1 MRGSLTLKMRRR
13 KSQERDLLQET
24 ITRIYI
30 RGCKLWLK
38 GLRV

>member
-30 RGCKLWLK
+30 RGSKL
-38 GLRV
+38 